1 MIANITGKILDITAQ
16 SIVVD
21 VNGVGYEVFCTGR
34 CRDSRLVDEQIAL
47 VVHTEVREDS
57 IRLFGFDDK
66 LEKQVF
72 LLLLKVR
79 GLGAKTALDVLT
91 QIEKRD
97 LLRIIGS
104 GDLDQLQLVRGI
116 GKKTAERIIVELK
129 DKVGEHVRDAMSN
142 NVASEPRNDALQAL
156 LSLGFS
162 KRDAEFA
169 IDKAV
174 SQIARNF
181 DDAGDIVKEALKYV

>member
-72 LLLLKVR
+72 LLLLK
-79 GLGAKTALDVLT
+79 
-91 QIEKRD
+91 
-97 LLRIIGS
+97 
-104 GDLDQLQLVRGI
+104 
-116 GKKTAERIIVELK
+116 